1 MIEHEDYLSEYVRQI
16 KGADDSTAKPAP
28 VSSGRAGRSA
38 DCLLKTLI
46 ARTFSDDDGESLALV
61 HTYFIEKKNLDV
73 VATKIA
79 NLMVKHEGDEAYQ
92 QKCREAFARKREE
105 SNERILD
112 AMRAWNP
119 GK

>member
-16 KGADDSTAKPAP
+16 KEADDSTGTEHASPSRVKPQ
-28 VSSGRAGRSA
+28 A
-38 DCLLKTLI
+38 DRLLKTLI

-92 QKCREAFARKREE
+92 QKCREAFARKIEE

-112 AMRAWNP
+112 AMQAWNP